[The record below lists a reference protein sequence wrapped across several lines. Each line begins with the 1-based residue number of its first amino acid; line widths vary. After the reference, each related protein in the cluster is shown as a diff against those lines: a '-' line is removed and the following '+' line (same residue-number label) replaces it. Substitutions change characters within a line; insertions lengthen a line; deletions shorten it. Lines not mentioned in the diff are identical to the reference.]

1 MSKQTHGCDTGRY
14 GVETSNGKYI
24 SLTGLKADNLEN
36 PVFIPSNLEIS
47 AARRLYRL
55 LKDIGPAAAEIS
67 RKGGSY
73 MDGVAGHIRLTHM
86 EGNGSP
92 GIENQEDGLE
102 RKTGFCLC
110 MRRKQT
116 KIEVLTASSI
126 QTRWERLSSF
136 AL

>member
-1 MSKQTHGCDTGRY
+1 
-14 GVETSNGKYI
+14 
-24 SLTGLKADNLEN
+24 
-36 PVFIPSNLEIS
+36 
-47 AARRLYRL
+47 
-55 LKDIGPAAAEIS
+55 
-67 RKGGSY
+67 

-86 EGNGSP
+86 EGNDSP

-110 MRRKQT
+110 MRQRKT

-126 QTRWERLSSF
+126 QTWWERLSSF

>member
-1 MSKQTHGCDTGRY
+1 
-14 GVETSNGKYI
+14 
-24 SLTGLKADNLEN
+24 
-36 PVFIPSNLEIS
+36 
-47 AARRLYRL
+47 
-55 LKDIGPAAAEIS
+55 
-67 RKGGSY
+67 

-92 GIENQEDGLE
+92 GTANHEDGLE

-110 MRRKQT
+110 MRHRQT